1 MATVLWSL
9 FISSRNQFKSLND
22 SVYSFYIP
30 TSSFS
35 LSDTLL
41 FTLSASNSY
50 HLYSIQITTRFILC
64 ILSLW
69 WFSSLSL
76 SCFVPMI
83 FSKLIHT
90 FIDVLRYQISSH
102 SNKCNSVIPRFGVYF
117 LSECITKFCNL
128 YHHFKPCWSWFGHY
142 YYMRAYAFDLI
153 CDTRFLSLS
162 LYLILSVSDVVKG
175 HYALF
180 CVALLISICL
190 FTVSVRLCFQCSA
203 RLFRPCFSVCIFWFA
218 LWCLIWF
225 EKK

>member
-1 MATVLWSL
+1 MDWFQSLICCVVVTDCPLIMEMEGVFRMRKGFKSFMNGDCFMITFYFVTKSIQITEWQRL
-9 FISSRNQFKSLND
+9 FILHSHILFL
-22 SVYSFYIP
+22 
-30 TSSFS
+30 S

-76 SCFVPMI
+76 SCFVTTI

-117 LSECITKFCNL
+117 LSECNTKFCNL
-128 YHHFKPCWSWFGHY
+128 YYHFKPIAIDHDLAIIIIWEHMHLTWFAIHV
-142 YYMRAYAFDLI
+142 F
-153 CDTRFLSLS
+153 CLSLS
-162 LYLILSVSDVVKG
+162 ISFWVYLML
-175 HYALF
+175 
-180 CVALLISICL
+180 
-190 FTVSVRLCFQCSA
+190 
-203 RLFRPCFSVCIFWFA
+203 
-218 LWCLIWF
+218 
-225 EKK
+225 

>member
-22 SVYSFYIP
+22 SVYSFYIL

-35 LSDTLL
+35 LSLTPCCL
-41 FTLSASNSY
+41 
-50 HLYSIQITTRFILC
+50 
-64 ILSLW
+64 LSLFQIHTIYTVYKSPPVLFYV
-69 WFSSLSL
+69 FSLCDDYRLSLSH
-76 SCFVPMI
+76 SCFVPTI

-128 YHHFKPCWSWFGHY
+128 YYHFKPRWSWFGHY

-162 LYLILSVSDVVKG
+162 ISFWVYLML
-175 HYALF
+175 
-180 CVALLISICL
+180 
-190 FTVSVRLCFQCSA
+190 
-203 RLFRPCFSVCIFWFA
+203 
-218 LWCLIWF
+218 
-225 EKK
+225 